1 MDKSGLYNV
10 QLWILDE
17 VCLGDVSVKMVVNLR
32 NADAYRS
39 KKIKLHTCH
48 QIQDYYI

>member
-17 VCLGDVSVKMVVNLR
+17 VCLGDVSVKI
-32 NADAYRS
+32 DGG
-39 KKIKLHTCH
+39 
-48 QIQDYYI
+48 QP